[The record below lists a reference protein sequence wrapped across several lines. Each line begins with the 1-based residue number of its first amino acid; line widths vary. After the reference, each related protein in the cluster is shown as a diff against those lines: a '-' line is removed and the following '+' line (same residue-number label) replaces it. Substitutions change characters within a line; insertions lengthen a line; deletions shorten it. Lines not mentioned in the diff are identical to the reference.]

1 MEIILPISFRIYGF
15 AGLIDYTVGVWV
27 RISPFDNDSEN
38 ERTMKKMTKRNK
50 FKETTT
56 HKIRFVATKHRE
68 EFFLLSFIG
77 MSKLLMAKRAMT
89 EYTELENA
97 ST

>member
-1 MEIILPISFRIYGF
+1 
-15 AGLIDYTVGVWV
+15 
-27 RISPFDNDSEN
+27 
-38 ERTMKKMTKRNK
+38 MKKMTKRNK

-56 HKIRFVATKHRE
+56 HQIRFVATKHRE
-68 EFFLLSFIG
+68 EFFSSFIG

>member
-1 MEIILPISFRIYGF
+1 MITIRR
-15 AGLIDYTVGVWV
+15 TN
-27 RISPFDNDSEN
+27 NDE
-38 ERTMKKMTKRNK
+38 EDDEEEQIQRNNH
-50 FKETTT
+50 TQNTIRG
-56 HKIRFVATKHRE
+56 HKTPGGI
-68 EFFLLSFIG
+68 FFSSFIG

>member
-1 MEIILPISFRIYGF
+1 
-15 AGLIDYTVGVWV
+15 
-27 RISPFDNDSEN
+27 
-38 ERTMKKMTKRNK
+38 MKKMTKRNK

-77 MSKLLMAKRAMT
+77 MSKLLMAKRAV
-89 EYTELENA
+89 TELENA
-97 ST
+97 STQTHRNDEKYTESENQKEMNLS